1 MISPNTNHSRCKQR
15 GLSKALSALLLACA
29 VMAGGSG
36 AGGQSGNAAEEEQ
49 PTSPGVAIGSG
60 SQSPFSG
67 SVPEGQ
73 ATDRVLPISFK
84 EAIDRALRNNLGLL
98 IGSDNLLAAQGRRWQ
113 ELSHLLPN
121 VSAAATQSVT
131 QIDLEGLGFRFS
143 FPGVGTVI
151 GPVGTFD
158 ARAYVTAPIFDWHAI
173 QRERAARARV
183 SAAQYDYK
191 NARELVVL
199 ATGNVYLLTIA
210 AGARVDAAQAQVET
224 AQALF
229 SRAKDQQTAGITP
242 AIDSLRAQVE
252 FQTRQ
257 QQLIVA
263 RNNYAKQKL
272 QLARTIGLPSGQEFN
287 LTDRAPYEPLA
298 PMSQEEALRRALN
311 DRSDYLSAVQQVL
324 GAERF
329 RRAATAEHYPT
340 LGFSGNYG
348 AAGVNIGNSH
358 GVFLAGATL
367 GIPIFSGGRAHA
379 DALEAEA
386 ALRQA
391 KQQVENLR
399 GQIDYEV
406 RSALLDLNAASD
418 QVQVARSSLD
428 LANQTLEQ
436 ARDRFSA
443 GVADNLEVVQAQE
456 TVAAANE
463 NYIASLYSHNVAKV
477 ALARAIGFAEQ
488 GVRQYLEGK

>member
-1 MISPNTNHSRCKQR
+1 MTLVV
-15 GLSKALSALLLACA
+15 LSSAPCSL
-29 VMAGGSG
+29 
-36 AGGQSGNAAEEEQ
+36 GQSRETPEDQPAA
-49 PTSPGVAIGSG
+49 PAISISSG

-67 SVPEGQ
+67 SVAEGQ
-73 ATDRVLPISFK
+73 PTDRVLPISFK

-98 IGSDNLLAAQGRRWQ
+98 ISRDSLMAAKGQRWQ

-121 VSAAATQSVT
+121 VSASATQAAT
-131 QIDLEGLGFRFS
+131 QIDLAALGFRFN
-143 FPGVGTVI
+143 FPGVSPVV
-151 GPVGTFD
+151 GPLGTFD
-158 ARAYVTAPIFDWHAI
+158 ARVYASSPLFDWHAI
-173 QRERAARARV
+173 QRERAARARE

-199 ATGNVYLLTIA
+199 ATGNAYLLAIA
-210 AGARVDAAQAQVET
+210 AGARVDAAQAQLET

-229 SRAKDQQTAGITP
+229 NKAKDQQAAGLTP
-242 AIDSLRAQVE
+242 AIDALRAQVE
-252 FQTRQ
+252 FQARQ
-257 QQLIVA
+257 QQVIVA

-272 QLARTIGLPSGQEFN
+272 QLARTIGLPAGQEFN
-287 LTDRAPYEPLA
+287 LTDRAPYEPLV
-298 PMSQEEALRRALN
+298 PMSQEEAVRRAYN
-311 DRSDYLSAVQQVL
+311 DRPDYRAAVQQVL
-324 GAERF
+324 SAQKF
-329 RRAATAEHYPT
+329 RSAASAEHLPS
-340 LGFSGNYG
+340 LEFSGNYG

-367 GIPIFSGGRAHA
+367 QIPIFAGGRAHA
-379 DALEAEA
+379 DALQAEA
-386 ALRQA
+386 VLRQA
-391 KQQVENLR
+391 RQQLENLR
-399 GQIDYEV
+399 GQIDFEV
-406 RSALLDLNAASD
+406 RSALLDLNAASE
-418 QVQVARSSLD
+418 QMQVAKSSLD

-488 GVRQYLEGK
+488 GVRLYLEGK